1 MIEVSN
7 LIKDYGGMRV
17 LDGINITIPDGCI
30 YGIVGR
36 SGAGK
41 STLLRCLNGLETFS
55 SGRIVV
61 DGIDVG
67 GLDEAEMRVLRRGMG
82 MIFQNFA
89 LLQRRSVIEN
99 VMLPTVC
106 WGLDGAASRA
116 RAEELLG
123 MVGLRDR
130 LNALPC
136 ELSGG
141 QKQRVAI
148 ARALML
154 SPSVL
159 LCDEATSAL
168 DPAITQSIL
177 EIITDI
183 NKNLSLTVVMVTHEM
198 SVVREVCDFVAVIDG
213 GKIMRSGT
221 AEDVFLSGDAD
232 VKTLLGGAK
241 ITAPDGK
248 RLVSVAVLG
257 GGGETDAVCSAASSL
272 GIRFSI
278 MCADISRF
286 HNGRCMGVM
295 FLETACD
302 DAERLA
308 AELNLRGLRAAAGG
322 EF

>member
-67 GLDEAEMRVLRRGMG
+67 GLNEAEMRVLRRGMG

-116 RAEELLG
+116 RAEELLD

-232 VKTLLGGAK
+232 VKTLLGGAE

-248 RLVSVAVLG
+248 RLVSVAV
-257 GGGETDAVCSAASSL
+257 
-272 GIRFSI
+272 
-278 MCADISRF
+278 
-286 HNGRCMGVM
+286 
-295 FLETACD
+295 
-302 DAERLA
+302 
-308 AELNLRGLRAAAGG
+308 
-322 EF
+322 